1 MRGGQQAKSPGRSRR
16 KRSQNSDWATTPAGP
31 VTVGTVPEPSPTA
44 DLVVVA
50 NRLPVRRVDGDGGSA
65 WTLSSGGLVTALIPV
80 LRESSGVWIGWPGD
94 AGDSDAVPASY
105 EGIELHAVLVS
116 EQEYDEF
123 YLGFA
128 NATLWP
134 LYHDAIRPATFE
146 RSWWNAYRAVNE
158 RYAAAAAD
166 AAAEGASVWIH
177 DYQLQLV
184 PQMLRELRPDVR
196 IGFFLHIPFPPQ
208 ELFMQLPWRREIL
221 EGLLGADLVGL
232 QVSGGASNFARL
244 ARRVV
249 GATGSGARVV
259 FDGRSIE
266 VRAFPISVDVD
277 DFVARANDPAVQARA
292 REIRVELGDPELILL
307 GVDRLDYTKGIDHRL
322 RAVGELFADGTLDTS
337 RHVVVQIAVPSREED
352 PHYQQER
359 ENLER
364 LLGEVNG
371 QHASVGRAPIH
382 YLYQSV
388 SPDELGALYLAADVM
403 LVTPLRDGMN
413 LVAKEYVACRTD
425 GTGVLV
431 LSEFAGAAREL
442 RGAIFVN
449 PHDLEGLK
457 NAIRDAMTL
466 DPGDTKARMRRMRQV
481 IQRSD
486 VHAWARSFLAAL
498 REV

>member
-1 MRGGQQAKSPGRSRR
+1 
-16 KRSQNSDWATTPAGP
+16 
-31 VTVGTVPEPSPTA
+31 
-44 DLVVVA
+44 
-50 NRLPVRRVDGDGGSA
+50 
-65 WTLSSGGLVTALIPV
+65 
-80 LRESSGVWIGWPGD
+80 
-94 AGDSDAVPASY
+94 
-105 EGIELHAVLVS
+105 
-116 EQEYDEF
+116 
-123 YLGFA
+123 
-128 NATLWP
+128 
-134 LYHDAIRPATFE
+134 
-146 RSWWNAYRAVNE
+146 VNE
-158 RYAAAAAD
+158 RYASAAAD
-166 AAAEGASVWIH
+166 AAAESASVWIH

-184 PQMLRELRPDVR
+184 PRILRELRPDVR
-196 IGFFLHIPFPPQ
+196 IGFFLHIPFPPR

-249 GATGSGARVV
+249 GATGSGARVE

-266 VRAFPISVDVD
+266 VRAFPISVDTD
-277 DFVARANDPAVQARA
+277 DFVTRANDPAIQARG
-292 REIRVELGDPELILL
+292 REIRVELGDPEVILL
-307 GVDRLDYTKGIDHRL
+307 GVDRLDYTKGIDRRL
-322 RAVGELFADGTLDTS
+322 RAVGELFGDGTLDPS

-364 LLGEVNG
+364 LIGEVNG
-371 QHASVGRAPIH
+371 QHATVGRAPIH

-388 SPDELGALYLAADVM
+388 SPDELVALYLAADVM

-413 LVAKEYVACRTD
+413 LVAKEYVACRID

-431 LSEFAGAAREL
+431 LSEFAGAAQEL

-449 PHDLEGLK
+449 PHDLDGLK
-457 NAIRDAMTL
+457 DAIRHGVTL
-466 DPGDTKARMRRMRQV
+466 DPGDAKARMRRMRQV
-481 IQRSD
+481 IRRSD

>member
-1 MRGGQQAKSPGRSRR
+1 MTSVA
-16 KRSQNSDWATTPAGP
+16 P
-31 VTVGTVPEPSPTA
+31 VTVHTMADSSPTA

-50 NRLPVRRVDGDGGSA
+50 NRLPVRRVDGAGSA
-65 WTLSSGGLVTALIPV
+65 WTLSSGGLVTALVPV

-94 AGDSDAVPASY
+94 SSDSSDSDSDVPGSY
-105 EGIELHAVLVS
+105 EGIELRAVPIS

-158 RYAAAAAD
+158 RYASAAAD
-166 AAAEGASVWIH
+166 AAAPGASVWIH

-184 PQMLRELRPDVR
+184 PKMLRELRPDVR
-196 IGFFLHIPFPPQ
+196 IGFFLHIPFPPR

-221 EGLLGADLVGL
+221 EGILGADLVGL

-249 GATGSGARVV
+249 GATGSGGRVE

-277 DFVARANDPAVQARA
+277 DFLARANDAEVQARA
-292 REIRVELGDPELILL
+292 RQLRAELGDPEVILL
-307 GVDRLDYTKGIDHRL
+307 GVDRLDYTKGIDRRL
-322 RAVGELFADGTLDTS
+322 RAVGELFADGTLDPS
-337 RHVVVQIAVPSREED
+337 RHVVVQIAIPSREED
-352 PHYQQER
+352 PHYQHER

-364 LLGEVNG
+364 LIGEVNG
-371 QHASVGRAPIH
+371 QHATVGHAPIH

-388 SPDELGALYLAADVM
+388 SPDELVALYLAADVM

-413 LVAKEYVACRTD
+413 LVAKEYVACRID
-425 GTGVLV
+425 DTGVLV
-431 LSEFAGAAREL
+431 LSEFAGAAQEL
-442 RGAIFVN
+442 RNAILVN
-449 PHDLEGLK
+449 PHDLDGLK
-457 NAIRDAMTL
+457 EAIRGALTL
-466 DPGDTKARMRRMRQV
+466 DPRDGKTRMRRMRQV
-481 IQRSD
+481 IRRSD
-486 VHAWARSFLAAL
+486 VHAWATSFLAAL
-498 REV
+498 GEV

>member
-1 MRGGQQAKSPGRSRR
+1 MRP
-16 KRSQNSDWATTPAGP
+16 PEP
-31 VTVGTVPEPSPTA
+31 VTVDTMPEPSTIA

-50 NRLPVRRVDGDGGSA
+50 NRLPVRRVDDAGGSG

-80 LRESSGVWIGWPGD
+80 LSENGGVWIGWPGD
-94 AGDSDAVPASY
+94 ASNADALPASY
-105 EGIELHAVLVS
+105 EGIELRAVPIT

-146 RSWWNAYRAVNE
+146 RAWWNAYRAVNE

-184 PQMLRELRPDVR
+184 PRMLRELRPDVR

-221 EGLLGADLVGL
+221 EGLLGSDLVGL

-249 GATGSGARVV
+249 GATGTNARVE
-259 FDGRSIE
+259 FDGRSIK
-266 VRAFPISVDVD
+266 VHAFPISIDTD
-277 DFVARANDPAVQARA
+277 DFVTRANDPAVQTRA
-292 REIRVELGDPELILL
+292 REIRVELGDPEVVLL
-307 GVDRLDYTKGIDHRL
+307 GVDRLDYTKGIDRRL

-337 RHVVVQIAVPSREED
+337 KHVVVQIAVPSREED

-359 ENLER
+359 EKLEQ
-364 LLGEVNG
+364 LIGEVNG
-371 QHASVGRAPIH
+371 QHATVGRAPIH

-388 SPDELGALYLAADVM
+388 SPDELVALYLAADIM

-413 LVAKEYVACRTD
+413 LVAKEYVGCRVD

-431 LSEFAGAAREL
+431 LSEFAGAAQEL

-449 PHDLEGLK
+449 PHDLDGLK
-457 NAIRDAMTL
+457 DAIRDAVTL
-466 DPGDTKARMRRMRQV
+466 DPGDAKARMRRMRQV
-481 IQRSD
+481 VRRSD
-486 VHAWARSFLAAL
+486 VHAWARSFLASL

>member
-1 MRGGQQAKSPGRSRR
+1 MLYFEQ
-16 KRSQNSDWATTPAGP
+16 PAGASASSRDEERCVTMTPPEP
-31 VTVGTVPEPSPTA
+31 VTVDTMPEPSSTA

-50 NRLPVRRVDGDGGSA
+50 NRLPVRRVDDGDGST
-65 WTLSSGGLVTALIPV
+65 WTLSSGGLVTALVPV
-80 LRESSGVWIGWPGD
+80 LSENGGVWIGWPGD
-94 AGDSDAVPASY
+94 ASDSDAVPASY
-105 EGIELHAVLVS
+105 EGIELRAVPIS

-146 RSWWNAYRAVNE
+146 RAWWNAYQAVNE

-166 AAAEGASVWIH
+166 AAAKGASVWIH

-184 PQMLRELRPDVR
+184 PRMLRELRRDVR

-244 ARRVV
+244 ACRVV
-249 GATGSGARVV
+249 GATGSGARVE
-259 FDGRSIE
+259 FEGRSIE
-266 VRAFPISVDVD
+266 VRAFPISVDTD

-292 REIRVELGDPELILL
+292 REIRVELGDPEVILL
-307 GVDRLDYTKGIDHRL
+307 GVDRLDYTKGIDRRL

-364 LLGEVNG
+364 LIGEVNG
-371 QHASVGRAPIH
+371 QHATVGRAPIH

-388 SPDELGALYLAADVM
+388 SPDELVALYLAADVM

-413 LVAKEYVACRTD
+413 LVAKEYVGCRID

-431 LSEFAGAAREL
+431 LSEFAGAAQEL

-449 PHDLEGLK
+449 PHDLDGLK
-457 NAIRDAMTL
+457 DAIRDAVTL
-466 DPGDTKARMRRMRQV
+466 DPGDAKARMRRMRQV
-481 IQRSD
+481 IRRSD

-498 REV
+498 RKV